1 MGKNKHKNVR
11 ICENYAKP
19 CAFANK
25 CESCKYRA
33 MKIKKEYGNAVLKLV
48 GCKVGCNIDGTPEEK
63 AKCFYCTSEGTE
75 KCKGD

>member
-1 MGKNKHKNVR
+1 MSKNKHKNVR

-25 CESCKYRA
+25 CESCKDSA
-33 MKIKKEYGNAVLKLV
+33 KKKRFINGKEVLQIV
-48 GCKVGCNIDGTPEEK
+48 GCKKGFDMARLPEEK
-63 AKCFYCTSEGTE
+63 SKCFHCKSEGTG